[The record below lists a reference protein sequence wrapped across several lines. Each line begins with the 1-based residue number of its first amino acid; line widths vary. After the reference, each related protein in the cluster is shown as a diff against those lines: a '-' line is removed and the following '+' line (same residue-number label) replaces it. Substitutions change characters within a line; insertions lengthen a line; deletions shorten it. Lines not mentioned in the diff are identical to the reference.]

1 MLNATESKMFD
12 IYVYETNYGD
22 LIGVDPAYDADSYKA
37 AAQRWVSQHDQ
48 GYTVKVV
55 DTEDGVVVY
64 TLG

>member
-1 MLNATESKMFD
+1 MFD
-12 IYVYETNYGD
+12 IYVYETTYGD

-37 AAQRWVSQHDQ
+37 AAQRWADP

-55 DTEDGVVVY
+55 DTHDGVIVY